1 LVSVYE
7 RVPLRTKVLLLE
19 EHLGKR
25 DRSPSEEQHDLT
37 AMGARHFSGD
47 LDACPAT
54 ELDDASDFAA

>member
-1 LVSVYE
+1 
-7 RVPLRTKVLLLE
+7 LLLE